1 MVFVLCG
8 LGDLGV
14 RRIWF
19 LTQRAQRAR
28 RFEFYRGGL
37 VFTARILDGWSEIFE
52 MVFGDMKSFSLNK
65 TLATAADVAVERRS
79 VRSNILFPS
88 DAGAHAAVRELF
100 RSACE
105 CMSFV

>member
-1 MVFVLCG
+1 MLLSAV
-8 LGDLGV
+8 
-14 RRIWF
+14 
-19 LTQRAQRAR
+19 AR
-28 RFEFYRGGL
+28 P
-37 VFTARILDGWSEIFE
+37 VVTATSRESWPEIFE
-52 MVFGDMKSFSLNK
+52 MVFGDMKNSSLNK
-65 TLATAADVAVERRS
+65 TLHATAADVALERRS